1 MTKSMGYALGFLLV
15 LAVVALGFYVAYT
28 SFQSSRAALLFQ
40 PTRVP
45 RTSTPTRPPT
55 TAPTS
60 TPTLSP
66 TTTLTTT
73 LPITPTAL
81 PSATP
86 TEPGAQ
92 PAVPAEPGPTLTPA
106 PPTAT
111 VPSASSFAF
120 RLAGPPAPESVGDC
134 CYIRGTVRDAAG
146 NGLPDVVL
154 QMTDDWGNLYSA
166 TTKAGGE
173 SGLYD
178 FPLSLRQQA
187 FTYRLKIVD
196 AQGTVISTQVEVTF
210 DPSVAPSYRVD
221 WKRNF

>member
-1 MTKSMGYALGFLLV
+1 MNKGMGYAVGFLLV

-28 SFQSSRAALLFQ
+28 SFQSSRAALLFE

-45 RTSTPTRPPT
+45 RTPTPTRLPT
-55 TAPTS
+55 TAPTA
-60 TPTLSP
+60 TPTLTP

-73 LPITPTAL
+73 LPITPAAL

-86 TEPGAQ
+86 AEPGGQ
-92 PAVPAEPGPTLTPA
+92 PAVPAEPEPTFTPA

-120 RLAGPPAPESVGDC
+120 RLAGPPAPENAGDC

-146 NGLPDVVL
+146 NGLPDVLL

-166 TTKAGGE
+166 TTKAGSE
-173 SGLYD
+173 AGLYD

-210 DPSVAPSYRVD
+210 DPAVAPSYRVD
-221 WKRNF
+221 WKRTF